1 MTKQS
6 SLRPKITLSDLY
18 DSNIVYTSRP
28 SYISNPWLEP
38 EEHQSNF
45 LTGRELLIANQMPVI
60 VHEASVTENLAQLFQ
75 LIGQDMPS
83 NIYKFN
89 DKSSYEQLLAT
100 LAQSLDKNL
109 FSIYT

>member
-60 VHEASVTENLAQLFQ
+60 VHEASLRGGGGAGRWLGRRESRRRLIASTHTACRSAGHVRQGQRRAQ
-75 LIGQDMPS
+75 
-83 NIYKFN
+83 
-89 DKSSYEQLLAT
+89 A
-100 LAQSLDKNL
+100 
-109 FSIYT
+109 